1 MANDAFAHPDMSNP
15 FQDQNVIL
23 LGAGSDIGGRLA
35 VMLADRGARV
45 AGTYR
50 NEDSVTALRQD
61 PRISLFHC
69 DAAQPESITRFA
81 RSYAESAAPWDIFI
95 SCIGVLE
102 PIGNFF
108 SLDFDAWENSVRVN
122 SLAQLRALH
131 ALENHRRTPGP
142 NHVVFFAGGGT
153 NSPFRNYSAYCLG
166 KILLIK
172 MCELLDDEA
181 PHLNAVI
188 LGTGWVNTK
197 IHRQTLA
204 AQSSAGANYSR
215 TAEFLRSPTQGTSYE
230 DILGCIAWCVRSG
243 RQAVGGRNFSIVHD
257 DWRNGGGE
265 LLRQL
270 QADPNM
276 FKLRRSGNTAPET
289 KR

>member
-1 MANDAFAHPDMSNP
+1 MPNP

-35 VMLADRGARV
+35 VMLSDSGAHV
-45 AGTYR
+45 VGSYR
-50 NEDSVTALRQD
+50 SEDSVAALRKD
-61 PRISLFHC
+61 PRIRLIHC
-69 DAAQPESITRFA
+69 DAAQPESIAQFA
-81 RSYAESAAPWDIFI
+81 KSYADLAAPWDIFI

-102 PIGNFF
+102 PIGNFL

-131 ALENHRRTPGP
+131 ALEKQRRNPGP
-142 NHVVFFAGGGT
+142 NHVIFFAGGGT

-204 AQSSAGANYSR
+204 AQNSAGANYSR
-215 TAEFLRSPTQGTSYE
+215 TADFLRSQAQGTSFE
-230 DILGCIAWCVRSG
+230 DILACIAWCVRSG
-243 RQAVGGRNFSIVHD
+243 RQVVGGRNFSIVHD
-257 DWRNGGGE
+257 GWRNGGVE

-270 QADPNM
+270 EADPNK
-276 FKLRRSGNTAPET
+276 FKLRRSGNPSPET
-289 KR
+289 TR